1 MRFPIAGLAVAAL
14 LATSVAQAAPA
25 APAAPVAQAAQPA
38 AKAPGAA
45 AAALLDGKD
54 RFSTMLDTLEIGSP
68 LPALPDCADHR
79 TPDGKDVTAYC
90 VELRGDGVM
99 RQVGVPRDQRPA
111 FMDGPRLVALVDGN
125 ALVGVI
131 VPTDGIRS
139 QDAAAQALNAR
150 YGKPFRQEMV
160 DMKDTAGKSV
170 RSIHAGWMRKPLTV
184 ELYAIPEN
192 PAEGTI
198 ELLLPQARALMAN
211 RDAEVAKSLA
221 PPPPPAGKG
230 GKSDKA
236 DKAADKTAD
245 KAEKTDKADKKAPA
259 KPVNPGSW

>member
-1 MRFPIAGLAVAAL
+1 MRFPLAGLAVAAL

-25 APAAPVAQAAQPA
+25 APAASAAPA
-38 AKAPGAA
+38 ATKAPNAA
-45 AAALLDGKD
+45 AAAVLDGKD

-111 FMDGPRLVALVDGN
+111 FMDGARLVALVDGN
-125 ALVGVI
+125 ALVGII
-131 VPTDGIRS
+131 VPTDGVRS

-160 DMKDTAGKSV
+160 DMKDKAGKDI

-184 ELYAIPEN
+184 ELYAIPED

-211 RDAEVAKSLA
+211 RDADVAKSLA
-221 PPPPPAGKG
+221 PPPPAGKG

-236 DKAADKTAD
+236 E
-245 KAEKTDKADKKAPA
+245 KAEKEKVEKAEKKAPA

>member
-1 MRFPIAGLAVAAL
+1 MRFPLAGLAAAAL
-14 LATSVAQAAPA
+14 LATTVAHAAPA
-25 APAAPVAQAAQPA
+25 APAAPAAQPVT
-38 AKAPGAA
+38 KAA
-45 AAALLDGKD
+45 AAPNIDGKD

-99 RQVGVPRDQRPA
+99 RQVGVPRDQRPT
-111 FMDGPRLVALVDGN
+111 FMDGPRLIALADGN
-125 ALVGVI
+125 ALVGLI

-150 YGKPFRQEMV
+150 YGKPFRQEME
-160 DMKDTAGKSV
+160 DMKDKAGKSV
-170 RSIHAGWMRKPLTV
+170 KTIHAGWMRKPLTV
-184 ELYAIPEN
+184 ELYAIPED

-221 PPPPPAGKG
+221 PPASAAAATG
-230 GKSDKA
+230 GKTEKS
-236 DKAADKTAD
+236 
-245 KAEKTDKADKKAPA
+245 EKTDKTEKTEKDKAEKKAPA

>member
-1 MRFPIAGLAVAAL
+1 MRFSLAGLAAAAL
-14 LATSVAQAAPA
+14 LATSVAHAAPA
-25 APAAPVAQAAQPA
+25 APAAPAANA
-38 AKAPGAA
+38 NNAA
-45 AAALLDGKD
+45 AAAAAAAVDGKD

-99 RQVGVPRDQRPA
+99 RQVGVPRDRRPV
-111 FMDGPRLVALVDGN
+111 FMDGPRLIAVVDGN

-139 QDAAAQALNAR
+139 QDAAAQSLNAR

-160 DMKDTAGKSV
+160 DMKDKAGKGV
-170 RSIHAGWMRKPLTV
+170 KSIHAGWMRKPLTV
-184 ELYAIPEN
+184 ELYSIPED

-198 ELLLPQARALMAN
+198 EMLLPQARALMAN

-221 PPPPPAGKG
+221 PPPASGAAAKG
-230 GKSDKA
+230 AKS
-236 DKAADKTAD
+236 D